1 MTSEEAT
8 ADVINKQIPELQ
20 TLVQSGEIQVDNID
34 VFCERGVFDVDQSRR
49 ILEAGVKIGLTI
61 NFHGDELSSL
71 GSAEVWNPPVLQLK
85 GTGHYW

>member
-71 GSAEVWNPPVLQLK
+71 GSAEV
-85 GTGHYW
+85 